1 MKKFRAI
8 IIDDERYAREE
19 LKILLKD
26 HNDIEIV
33 GEADDIEKSITEI
46 QSKNP
51 DIIFLDIQLGKDTG
65 FDLLEKVSGNF
76 KTIFVTAYNEFAI
89 KAFDVNALDYLLKPV
104 NPDRLNLTLDR
115 IRNNIADTP
124 KNLDYDD
131 SIYVKS
137 NLSSMFVRIN
147 TVTCI
152 CAEGDYTSIFTNYGK
167 RHVVLETLKNW
178 ENRLPE
184 KHFCKVHRSAI
195 VNQNYIEKIV
205 NLENKTSRVYLN
217 HREEPIEM
225 SRRFAAKLQSELK

>member
-1 MKKFRAI
+1 MKKFKAI

-26 HNDIEIV
+26 FNDFEIV
-33 GEADDIEKSITEI
+33 GEADDIEKSIIEI
-46 QSKNP
+46 ESKNP

-89 KAFDVNALDYLLKPV
+89 KAFEVNALFALELGEPGNY
-104 NPDRLNLTLDR
+104 
-115 IRNNIADTP
+115 
-124 KNLDYDD
+124 

-137 NLSSMFVRIN
+137 RSSSMFVRID

-152 CAEGDYTSIFTNYGK
+152 CAEGDYTSIFTKYGK
-167 RHVVLETLKNW
+167 RYIVLETLKSW
-178 ENRLPE
+178 EERLPGQ
-184 KHFCKVHRSAI
+184 HFRKVHRSTI

-205 NLENKTSRVYLN
+205 NLENKTSRVYIK

-225 SRRFAAKLQSELK
+225 SRRFAAKFQAENK

>member
-1 MKKFRAI
+1 MKQFRAL

-26 HNDIEIV
+26 FNDIEIV
-33 GEADDIEKSITEI
+33 GEADNIESSIVEI
-46 QSKNP
+46 NSKDP
-51 DIIFLDIQLGKDTG
+51 DIIFLDIQLGRETG
-65 FDLLEKVSGNF
+65 FDLLEKVSANF
-76 KTIFVTAYNEFAI
+76 RTIFVTAYNEFAL

-115 IRNNIADTP
+115 IRNNISDAP

-131 SIYVKS
+131 SIFVKT
-137 NLSSMFVRIN
+137 NLSSIFVRIN
-147 TVTCI
+147 QVTCI

-167 RHVVLETLKNW
+167 RLVVLETLKNW
-178 ENRLPE
+178 EKRLPG
-184 KHFCKVHRSAI
+184 KHFCKVHRSTI

-225 SRRFAAKLQSELK
+225 SRRFAAKLQSEHR

>member
-1 MKKFRAI
+1 MKQYRAL

-26 HNDIEIV
+26 FKDIEIV
-33 GEADDIEKSITEI
+33 GEADGIENSISEI
-46 QSKNP
+46 KIKNP

-65 FDLLEKVSGNF
+65 FDLLEKVHGDF
-76 KTIFVTAYNEFAI
+76 KTIFVTAYNDFAI
-89 KAFDVNALDYLLKPV
+89 KAFEVNALDYLLKPV

-115 IRNNIADTP
+115 IRNNISDTP

-137 NLSSMFVRIN
+137 NSSSMFVRIN
-147 TVTCI
+147 DVTCI

-178 ENRLPE
+178 ENRLPR

-195 VNQNYIEKIV
+195 INQNYIEKIV

>member
-1 MKKFRAI
+1 MKQYRAI

-26 HNDIEIV
+26 FNDIKIV
-33 GEADDIEKSITEI
+33 GEADDIEKSINEI
-46 QSKNP
+46 ELKNP

-65 FDLLEKVSGNF
+65 FDLLEKVSGDF

-89 KAFDVNALDYLLKPV
+89 KAFEVNALDYLLKPV
-104 NPDRLNLTLDR
+104 NPDRLNLTLNR
-115 IRNNIADTP
+115 LRNNISDTP

-131 SIYVKS
+131 SIYVRS

-178 ENRLPE
+178 EERLPQ
-184 KHFCKVHRSAI
+184 KHFSKVHRSTI

-225 SRRFAAKLQSELK
+225 SRRFAAKLKSELK

>member
-1 MKKFRAI
+1 MKQYKAI
-8 IIDDERYAREE
+8 IIDDERLAREE

-26 HNDIEIV
+26 INDIEIV
-33 GEADDIEKSITEI
+33 GEADNIEKSITEI
-46 QSKNP
+46 QNKNP
-51 DIIFLDIQLGKDTG
+51 DIIFLDIQLGKETG
-65 FDLLEKVSGNF
+65 FELLEKISGNF
-76 KTIFVTAYNEFAI
+76 KTIFVTAYNDYAI
-89 KAFDVNALDYLLKPV
+89 KAFEVNALDYLLKPV

-115 IRNNIADTP
+115 IRNNISDSP

-137 NLSSMFVRIN
+137 NLTSMFVRIN

-167 RHVVLETLKNW
+167 RHVVLETIKNW
-178 ENRLPE
+178 EKRLPE
-184 KHFCKVHRSAI
+184 KHFYKVHRSTI

>member
-1 MKKFRAI
+1 MKKFKAI

-26 HNDIEIV
+26 FNDFEIV
-33 GEADDIEKSITEI
+33 GEADDIEKSIIEI
-46 QSKNP
+46 ESKNP

-89 KAFDVNALDYLLKPV
+89 KAFEVNALDYLLKPV
-104 NPDRLNLTLDR
+104 NPERLNLTLDR
-115 IRNNIADTP
+115 IRNNISNHP
-124 KNLDYDD
+124 KKLDYND

-137 NLSSMFVRIN
+137 RSSSMFVRID

-152 CAEGDYTSIFTNYGK
+152 CAEGDYTSIFTKYGK
-167 RHVVLETLKNW
+167 RYIVLETLKSW
-178 ENRLPE
+178 EERLPGQ
-184 KHFCKVHRSAI
+184 HFRKVHRSTI

-205 NLENKTSRVYLN
+205 NLENKTSRVYIK

-225 SRRFAAKLQSELK
+225 SRRFAAKFQAENK

>member
-1 MKKFRAI
+1 MKQLKAV

-26 HNDIEIV
+26 FNDIEII
-33 GEADDIEKSITEI
+33 GEAVDVENSINEI
-46 QSKNP
+46 KRKNP
-51 DIIFLDIQLGKDTG
+51 DIIFLDIQLGKETG

-76 KTIFVTAYNEFAI
+76 KTIFVTAYNDFAI
-89 KAFDVNALDYLLKPV
+89 KAFEVNALDYLLKPV
-104 NPDRLNLTLDR
+104 NPDRLKLTLDR
-115 IRNNIADTP
+115 IRKNIIKTP

-137 NLSSMFVRIN
+137 NSSSMFVRIN
-147 TVTCI
+147 SVTCI
-152 CAEGDYTSIFTNYGK
+152 CAEGDYTSVYTTHGK
-167 RHVVLETLKNW
+167 RHLVLETLKKW
-178 ENRLPE
+178 EERLPE
-184 KHFCKVHRSAI
+184 KHFCKVHRSTI

-217 HREEPIEM
+217 HRKEPIEM

>member
-1 MKKFRAI
+1 MNQFRAL

-26 HNDIEIV
+26 FNDIEIV
-33 GEADDIEKSITEI
+33 GEADDIEQSIIEI
-46 QSKNP
+46 NNKNP

-65 FDLLEKVSGNF
+65 FDLLEKISGNF

-104 NPDRLNLTLDR
+104 NPERLNLTLDR
-115 IRNNIADTP
+115 IRNNISDTP

-137 NLSSMFVRIN
+137 NSSSMFVRIN
-147 TVTCI
+147 DVTCI

-178 ENRLPE
+178 ENRLPR

-225 SRRFAAKLQSELK
+225 SRRFAAKLQSELR